1 MKNISAGADF
11 YPTLHLKCRSIEVGI
26 WDRPMCLFLCTTDR
40 KQDTCEF
47 CEDNN
52 SRYTEPKPSQHY
64 IAALQPLAYYFL
76 EEMQMLLQIV
86 FLSCEM
92 GV

>member
-26 WDRPMCLFLCTTDR
+26 WTDR